1 MKRKRREKRQ
11 KKEGKFETKS
21 FNQQLL
27 EYQQQQQEKEKQR
40 KIKDLI
46 EDIRIFQLFQMNA
59 EANEKKAELNQLLKQ
74 K

>member
-1 MKRKRREKRQ
+1 MKKKRREKRQ

-46 EDIRIFQLFQMNA
+46 EDIRIFQLFQMDTTQ
-59 EANEKKAELNQLLKQ
+59 KRQELDQLLKQ